1 MTERKQ
7 YRNHAE
13 EIAAVLAGR
22 DQGEGAESADE
33 LVGTEDGLDEDEGS
47 PEEDATGGN
56 YTESPSY
63 RSSMIDAGRGHLLP

>member
-22 DQGEGAESADE
+22 DQGEGAESEDE
-33 LVGTEDGLDEDEGS
+33 LVGTEDGCDEDDPDGEDGGEGGS
-47 PEEDATGGN
+47 YYSSEAMDAA
-56 YTESPSY
+56 
-63 RSSMIDAGRGHLLP
+63 RRID